1 MSVRLYIDGL
11 DNTKITGE
19 TEYSIKFS
27 RSRSKFCLSM
37 HYNESNSFLFVNATK
52 IYQYKAKRFEI

>member
-27 RSRSKFCLSM
+27 RSRNKFCLSM

-52 IYQYKAKRFEI
+52 IYQ